1 MPRFVT
7 IDVETANPNL
17 RSICQIG
24 VVVYENHR
32 RVDSWVSLI
41 NPRAEFRDFNVKIH
55 GIQPQD
61 VLHAPGFEQVFFDLQ
76 KMVGTSVVSSY
87 GAFDRSAF
95 SQACA
100 VHGLPALS
108 PHWVDLQQV
117 VRNAWPADFT
127 ASGWSLKQVC
137 KQLGIALA
145 NHHDALCDAQAA
157 AEVFVRAQQMSSTT
171 AVQWLDPGRYRSF
184 SSVTKAK
191 AATKEIIVNPN
202 GPLQGEVVV
211 FTGELS
217 MPREVAIARAAGSGC
232 TPANG
237 VTKKTT
243 LLVVGE
249 QDLSVVRS
257 ADGRSTKQIKAE
269 MLAAKGQKIRI
280 LSEDAFDAL
289 LKQQGF

>member
-7 IDVETANPNL
+7 IDVETANPKL

-41 NPRAEFRDFNVKIH
+41 NPREEFRDFNVKIH

-117 VRNAWPADFT
+117 VRNAWSTDFT
-127 ASGWSLKQVC
+127 SQGWSLKQVC
-137 KQLGIALA
+137 KQLGIALTQ
-145 NHHDALCDAQAA
+145 HHDALCDAQAA
-157 AEVFVRAQQMSSTT
+157 AEVFVRAQQVSNTT
-171 AVQWLDPGRYRSF
+171 AGHWLNPSIYRASAPEA
-184 SSVTKAK
+184 KAK
-191 AATKEIIVNPN
+191 ASFKEIAVNVA
-202 GPLQGEVVV
+202 GPLYGEVVV
-211 FTGELS
+211 FTGQLLMS
-217 MPREVAIARAAGSGC
+217 REAAIARAAAMGC
-232 TPANG
+232 IPANG

-243 LLVVGE
+243 LLVVGG
-249 QDLSVVRS
+249 QDLTKVAS
-257 ADGRSTKQIKAE
+257 ADGRSGKQLKAE
-269 MLAAKGQKIRI
+269 ELIAKGQAIRI
-280 LSEDAFDAL
+280 LDEEAFDAL
-289 LKQQGF
+289 LKQHGF